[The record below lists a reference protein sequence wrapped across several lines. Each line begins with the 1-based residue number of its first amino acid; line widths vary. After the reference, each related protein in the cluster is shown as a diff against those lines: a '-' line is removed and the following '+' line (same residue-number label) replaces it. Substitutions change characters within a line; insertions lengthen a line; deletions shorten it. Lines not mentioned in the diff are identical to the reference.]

1 MTNWII
7 ISDVHMDVF
16 EGRLPLY
23 IKLAHDLVD
32 VCKKNNSTELVI
44 AGDIINSA
52 VTPPTVLHTLAR
64 FLDIL
69 KEGGIHVSYLCGQH
83 DWALKDINGD
93 MDQTYLSL
101 EVFNM
106 DYVGGTHK
114 KVEGLDIYFHNY
126 DRTNLVKVPD
136 CDILIGH
143 VSLGFQQIDDSN
155 FKVGICGDIHKPIKI
170 GKCISISP
178 PMQIHPSEPQQG
190 YYVLL
195 SMDNGHFKCSRGL
208 MPQIFKLDPPQ
219 RLKVIS
225 KPKEIVEKDFD
236 IPDEIVKEIDMS
248 NMPQP
253 IDLNF
258 RLKRLTIKNFK
269 FWKSYDLNFDS
280 QKIFIS
286 GRNGKGKSTLLYAL
300 YYSFIKSRNEFDQL
314 RVNFEYQN
322 HDWIISRSSEASDNH
337 IYKDGVEILVKS
349 KNAFEDKIL
358 ELFPFIKLLDF
369 FFVET
374 YHHFF
379 DCDRIRLFEE
389 LFDLKSYAYLA
400 NQAKGLIRT
409 YERKSQDMSLR
420 LATLSGQIKS
430 LDSELID
437 ISIDRDDILNRLTQ
451 LKDWNKKLSQLQGME
466 VTTQRNI
473 DSEEQSIAIKL
484 ENKDELIKD
493 QQDQLKRSSLT
504 RSISN
509 IKNKIIVCPEC
520 GARIGAGNVDELE
533 AELASLPEPKFDQG
547 YIRQQLALIES
558 REKTVEEL
566 RKNREFLQK
575 IKDRITELQS
585 RVNQNEIDDL
595 QLKLNLFD
603 KNEATKKKIIESK
616 EEYDK
621 LKGQSTHYLELKE
634 SCEKFLDQVDIKN
647 PDSIPV
653 KKIQE
658 ITKAIETEHI
668 KFSILSELKNGN
680 EKLDIQLV
688 YNGYPYDE
696 CSQGERTLLDLHL
709 LSCITRS
716 LGGVGFV
723 VLDESLSVLDP
734 KNYINAQ
741 ELIEDINANNILM
754 TSHKEGFNFFDKLID
769 LGD

>member
-1 MTNWII
+1 MTNWIV

-23 IKLAHDLVD
+23 IKLAHDLVE
-32 VCKKNNSTELVI
+32 VCNKNNSNELVI
-44 AGDIINSA
+44 AGDIINTA

-101 EVFNM
+101 GVFNM

-114 KVEGLDIYFHNY
+114 NVEGLDIYFHNY
-126 DRTNLVKVPD
+126 DRTNLVKVPN

-155 FKVGICGDIHKPIKI
+155 FKLGICGDIHKPVKV

-195 SMDNGHFKCSRGL
+195 SMEGGHFKCSRGL

-219 RLKVIS
+219 RLKVVS

-258 RLKRLTIKNFK
+258 RLKKLSVKNFRY
-269 FWKSYDLNFDS
+269 WKSYDLDFDS

-286 GRNGKGKSTLLYAL
+286 GGNGKGKSTLLYAL

-322 HDWIISRSSEASDNH
+322 HDWVISRSSEAKDNH
-337 IYKDGVEILVKS
+337 IYKDGTEILVKS
-349 KNAFEDKIL
+349 KNAFEEKIL

-400 NQAKGLIRT
+400 SQAKGLIKT
-409 YERKSQDMSLR
+409 YERKSQELSLR
-420 LATLSGQIKS
+420 LATLLGQVKS
-430 LDSELID
+430 LESELID
-437 ISIDRDDILNRLTQ
+437 ISIDRDSILDRLIQ
-451 LKDWNKKLSQLQGME
+451 LKEWARKLSQCQGME

-473 DSEEQSIAIKL
+473 ESEEKSISIKL
-484 ENKDELIKD
+484 EDKDELIKD
-493 QQDQLKRSSLT
+493 QQNQLKRSSLI

-520 GARIGAGNVDELE
+520 GAKIGAGNVDELE
-533 AELASLPEPKFDQG
+533 AELAQLPEARFEPS
-547 YIRQQLALIES
+547 YIREQLALIDS
-558 REKTVEEL
+558 REKTVEDL
-566 RKNREFLQK
+566 MKNKEFLQK
-575 IKDRITELQS
+575 IRDRISELKS
-585 RVNQNEIDDL
+585 RINQDEMDDL

-603 KNEATKKKIIESK
+603 KNESTKKKIIESK
-616 EEYDK
+616 EEYEK
-621 LKGQSTHYLELKE
+621 LKTQSDHYLELKD

-647 PDSIPV
+647 PDSLPV

-658 ITKAIETEHI
+658 ITKAIETDHI

-688 YNGYPYDE
+688 YNGHPYDE
-696 CSQGERTLLDLHL
+696 CSHGERCLLDLHL
-709 LSCITRS
+709 LSCITQS

-723 VLDESLSVLDP
+723 ILDESLGVLDP
-734 KNYINAQ
+734 ANYEVAKD
-741 ELIEDINANNILM
+741 LIKDINANNILM
-754 TSHKEGFNFFDKLID
+754 TSHKDGFNFFDKLID
-769 LGD
+769 LGR